1 VSTHNPASKTRAAQ
15 GLGPAD
21 EVLREVIDGGRTI
34 VARDGFAGLTMRRL
48 CEVAGFTTGT
58 LMHHFPDKRS
68 VVAAFVDGFTTEWIE
83 RVGRTLDRAEAS
95 AAPHAGLTAIT
106 ALSIPPPGRGREEWP
121 VWMEMWM
128 KSNREPVIAEI
139 LQRASHL
146 WEALLEA
153 GLDQSVS
160 RGVLSPTIDAARE
173 SKLLG
178 PLIDGV
184 GLWAWRSDEWDAGL
198 EHLLWHFSHL
208 GLGRDVAD
216 RIREEH
222 VGEALIVWS

>member
-1 VSTHNPASKTRAAQ
+1 VSTHNSTSKTRAAR

-21 EVLREVIDGGRTI
+21 EVLREVIESSRTI
-34 VARDGFAGLTMRRL
+34 VSRDGFAGLTMRRL

-68 VVAAFVDGFTTEWIE
+68 VVAAFAEGFMTDWIE
-83 RVGRTLDRAEAS
+83 RVGRALDRAEAS
-95 AAPHAGLTAIT
+95 SAPHAGLTAIT

-128 KSNREPVIAEI
+128 NSNREPVIAEI
-139 LQRASHL
+139 LQRAAGN

-160 RGVLSPTIDAARE
+160 RGVLSPAIDAARE
-173 SKLLG
+173 AKLLG
-178 PLIDGV
+178 RVIDGV
-184 GLWAWRSDEWDAGL
+184 GLWAWRSDDWDACV
-198 EHLLWHFSHL
+198 EHLLRHFIHL
-208 GLGRDVAD
+208 GVGRDVAD
-216 RIREEH
+216 RVRDEH

>member
-1 VSTHNPASKTRAAQ
+1 VSTHKPASKTRAAR

-21 EVLREVIDGGRTI
+21 EVLREVIDGGRMI

-48 CEVAGFTTGT
+48 SEVAGFTTGT
-58 LMHHFPDKRS
+58 LVHHFADKRS
-68 VVAAFVDGFTTEWIE
+68 VVAAFVDGFMTEWIE
-83 RVGRTLDRAEAS
+83 RVGRTLDRAEAL

-128 KSNREPVIAEI
+128 SSNREPVIAEI
-139 LQRASHL
+139 LQRTSHN

-153 GLDQSVS
+153 AIEQSVS
-160 RGVLSPTIDAARE
+160 RGVLSPNIDATRE

-178 PLIDGV
+178 RLIDGV

-208 GLGRDVAD
+208 GLRRQIAEKV
-216 RIREEH
+216 RQEH
-222 VGEALIVWS
+222 VSEALIVWS

>member
-1 VSTHNPASKTRAAQ
+1 MRNPASKTRAAR

-21 EVLREVIDGGRTI
+21 EVLREVIDAGRTI

-48 CEVAGFTTGT
+48 SEVAGFTTGT

-68 VVAAFVDGFTTEWIE
+68 VVAAFVDGFTTEWFE
-83 RVGRTLDRAEAS
+83 RVGLTLDRAEAS

-128 KSNREPVIAEI
+128 NSNREPVIAEI
-139 LQRASHL
+139 LQRASRN

-153 GLDQSVS
+153 GLDLSVS
-160 RGVLSPTIDAARE
+160 RAVLSPTIDTARE

-178 PLIDGV
+178 RLIDGV
-184 GLWAWRSDEWDAGL
+184 GLWAWRSNEWDASL
-198 EHLLWHFSHL
+198 EHLLGHFFHL
-208 GLGRDVAD
+208 GLERDVAD
-216 RIREEH
+216 RVRKEH